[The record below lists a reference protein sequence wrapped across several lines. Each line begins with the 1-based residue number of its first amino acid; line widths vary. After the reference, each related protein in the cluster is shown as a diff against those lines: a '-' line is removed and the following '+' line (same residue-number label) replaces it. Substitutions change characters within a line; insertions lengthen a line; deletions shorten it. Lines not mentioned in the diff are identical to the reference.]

1 LFYGAKITSVKHLG
15 RTLPEGTSRQN
26 TMPVNL
32 KQLKVVSAKGAII
45 SQLHKDGKLYM
56 AVVNKDHNKSITVLI
71 QNKNNTPRHIT
82 KAMEE
87 EPMKTRYVVKAGD
100 ILMFRLK

>member
-45 SQLHKDGKLYM
+45 SLLNKEGKQYM
-56 AVVNKDHNKSITVLI
+56 AIVNKDPQRAMTVLTEK
-71 QNKNNTPRHIT
+71 KNDTPRHVT
-82 KAMEE
+82 KELKEEAM
-87 EPMKTRYVVKAGD
+87 KQRYVVPAGD
-100 ILMFRLK
+100 VLLFMLK